1 MQYVSMGEHA
11 WNGAVMIGGYAVS
24 QTSTFEEAYPL
35 ISDRCQS
42 VIQTG
47 TMQNKKCV
55 HQR

>member
-24 QTSTFEEAYPL
+24 QTSTFEEAHPL